1 MFLSVFIPFSN
12 QHNHDYYVFSGRAQL
27 VVMIDPAYTMDEHNR
42 CNNVHTFTV
51 NIDCP
56 GLSHHIFILTCH

>member
-1 MFLSVFIPFSN
+1 MFQSVFIPFN
-12 QHNHDYYVFSGRAQL
+12 IPHNHDNYVLSGRAQL
-27 VVMIDPAYTMDEHNR
+27 VVMIDPAYTMDEQNR

-56 GLSHHIFILTCH
+56 GLSHYIFILTCH